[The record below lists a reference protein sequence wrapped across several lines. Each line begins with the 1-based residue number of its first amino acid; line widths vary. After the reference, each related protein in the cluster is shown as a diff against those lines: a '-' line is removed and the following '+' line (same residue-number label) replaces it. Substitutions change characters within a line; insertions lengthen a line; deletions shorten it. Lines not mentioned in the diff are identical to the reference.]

1 MSDLRGSDGSGPA
14 VSVVICTTGDGE
26 RMRGLGERLSAALD
40 AGGEVI
46 EAVVV
51 DNSADTTVRF
61 DDPRIRVVRCG
72 PRGLSRAR
80 TTGCMHARGEVIV
93 FTDDDVDFDASWP
106 MTLAAPIRE
115 GRLDAAAAPVR
126 LGDEFAHVTTRLL
139 REWLAE
145 ANLSGT
151 PKIVGA
157 GMALHRRT
165 LGYGLWDQGLGAG
178 QELFAFGEE
187 QLFEYMIREV
197 GARIDVVEQA
207 GVVHH
212 PDPTRTTDDHWRRTA
227 LQKGYSEAYLR
238 HHWWGEA
245 LARPRL
251 RLWRREAR
259 LWLHRRLRGSDL
271 ESELRLIESVGVA
284 RGHVL
289 LGNTPPMYFPRRSG
303 RLR

>member
-1 MSDLRGSDGSGPA
+1 MSVPRGSGDTQPG
-14 VSVVICTTGDGE
+14 VSVVICTTGAGD

-40 AGGEVI
+40 AGGELI

-51 DNSADTTVRF
+51 DNSADATVRF
-61 DDPRIRVVRCG
+61 DDPRIRIVRCS

-80 TTGCMHARGEVIV
+80 TTGCMHAQGEVIV
-93 FTDDDVDFDASWP
+93 FTDDDVDFDATWP
-106 MTLAAPIRE
+106 MTLAAPVRA

-126 LGDEFAHVTTRLL
+126 LGDEFAHVTTVLL

-165 LGYGLWDQGLGAG
+165 LGYGLWDQDLGAG
-178 QELFAFGEE
+178 QALFAFGEE
-187 QLFEYMIREV
+187 QLFEYMIRAA
-197 GARIDVVEQA
+197 GALIDVVPEA
-207 GVVHH
+207 AVVHH

-238 HHWWGEA
+238 HHWWGET

-259 LWLHRRLRGSDL
+259 LWLHRRLHRADL

-289 LGNTPPMYFPRRSG
+289 LGDTPSRYVPRRSG